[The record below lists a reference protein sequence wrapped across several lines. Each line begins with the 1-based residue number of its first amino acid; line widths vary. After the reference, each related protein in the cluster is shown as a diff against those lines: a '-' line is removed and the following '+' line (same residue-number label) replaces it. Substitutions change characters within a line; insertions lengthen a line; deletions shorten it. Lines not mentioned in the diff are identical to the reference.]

1 MKKKA
6 LFSLVILMVLMS
18 SCVYSLFPIY
28 TKDTLTFLPA
38 LVGKWSNGGDEI
50 LFEPDGKY
58 SYRMTAYEES
68 EIVAV
73 YEVHLVHVGGDIF
86 MDLYPSDD
94 DSFSGKGV
102 PSFEKN
108 LNANYFPV
116 HSFSK
121 LKLVDG
127 KLQLISFDLNM
138 MHDLFK
144 SNRIRLRH
152 ENVEGTILIT
162 AQPKEIHKFLKQY
175 SNDAS
180 VFDSPTEYVKID

>member
-1 MKKKA
+1 
-6 LFSLVILMVLMS
+6 MS

-38 LVGKWSNGGDEI
+38 LVGKWSDGEDDI
-50 LFEPDGKY
+50 LFEPGGKH
-58 SYRMTAYEES
+58 SYQMKVYEEG
-68 EIVAV
+68 EMAAV
-73 YEVHLVHVGGDIF
+73 YEVHLVRVGDDIF

-127 KLQLISFDLNM
+127 KLQLISFDLKM

-152 ENVEGTILIT
+152 ENVDDIILIT
-162 AQPKEIHKFLKQY
+162 AQPKEIQKFLKQY
-175 SNDAS
+175 SNDTS
-180 VFDSPTEYVKID
+180 VFDVPIEYVRID